1 MFLLILLL
9 VALITYIILL
19 CLLLNISTIGQGNKN
34 DDSSNNATNPDI
46 RPTWLWFGIQLLPS
60 PQWSTR
66 KEDGLAF
73 GLQWQVTPL
82 LYSFGINKKMNPWR
96 YFISEPLTR
105 QSGSIEIYFSP
116 EYLSLENKLKHSWLF
131 RGGAR
136 IYFPLWHK
144 GEYLSFSLSSSY
156 YNYNG
161 QNGFSYE
168 GGVYLFAGFLGIQ
181 TTYSPTFKNS
191 EWKFTLRIRVF

>member
-1 MFLLILLL
+1 M
-9 VALITYIILL
+9 
-19 CLLLNISTIGQGNKN
+19 IGQSNTN
-34 DDSSNNATNPDI
+34 DDLNNKATDPDI
-46 RPTWLWFGIQLLPS
+46 RPSWLWFGIQLLPS

-82 LYSFGINKKMNPWR
+82 LYSFGINKKLNPWR
-96 YFISEPLTR
+96 FFISEPLTR

-116 EYLSLENKLKHSWLF
+116 EYLSLENKLKHNWLF

-168 GGVYLFAGFLGIQ
+168 GGIYLFAGFLGIQ
-181 TTYSPTFKNS
+181 TTYSPMFKNS